1 MSIRLPLTTV
11 LDVTDTS
18 TGSTSLLGGIAYPFK
33 LPQDTDNC
41 IMAFSPSTVSAG
53 ISATFQTSPDGGTT
67 WYDVART
74 SIASNSGAFNSTKDT
89 VQFVSIPVVGG
100 QESRNI
106 ITPSLIAAG
115 SLISVVFN
123 GSSAPSTL
131 GSGQSSGLPIMG
143 IQNRVFLIQQSGI
156 TASQGSR
163 VQVLVNNQ
171 SATA

>member
-11 LDVTDTS
+11 LDVTDSS
-18 TGSTSLLGGIAYPFK
+18 TGSTSTLGGIAYPFK
-33 LPQDTDNC
+33 IPQDTDNVVL
-41 IMAFSPSTVSAG
+41 AFSASVVTAG

-74 SIASNSGAFNSTKDT
+74 SIASASPSG
-89 VQFVSIPVVGG
+89 VGPQWVSIPTIAQPTTRSSVVA
-100 QESRNI
+100 
-106 ITPSLIAAG
+106 TG
-115 SLISVVFN
+115 SVISVN
-123 GSSAPSTL
+123 GIGTAAASTL
-131 GSGQSSGLPIMG
+131 GSGQYSGLPILG
-143 IQNRVFLIQQSGI
+143 LQNRIFLIQQTGI